1 MKTPPLRL
9 TVLFLFAPL
18 LLVTSGCVAVAV
30 GGAAAGTVAWIRG
43 ALEVAVD
50 APIEKVGK
58 AATETMTEMKFAV
71 ISSKV
76 DVVSG
81 AIVART
87 AQDVKVEILLNKIT
101 EKSTKVSI
109 RVGIFGDQALSQQI
123 YDALRENL

>member
-1 MKTPPLRL
+1 MKPLPLRL
-9 TVLFLFAPL
+9 TVLFLFLPL
-18 LLVTSGCVAVAV
+18 LLATSGCVAVAV

-50 APIEKVGK
+50 SPIDKVGK
-58 AATETMTEMKFAV
+58 AATEAMTEMKFSV

-87 AQDVKVEILLNKIT
+87 AQDVKVEIRLNKIT

>member
-1 MKTPPLRL
+1 MKTTPLRL
-9 TVLFLFAPL
+9 TVLFLIAPL
-18 LLVTSGCVAVAV
+18 LLATSGCVAVAV

-50 APIEKVGK
+50 APIEKVGN
-58 AATETMTEMKFAV
+58 AATATMTEMKFSL

-81 AIVART
+81 VIVART
-87 AQDVKVEILLNKIT
+87 AQDVKVEILLKKIT

-109 RVGIFGDQALSQQI
+109 RVGVFGDQALSQQI
-123 YDALRENL
+123 YDALRKNL